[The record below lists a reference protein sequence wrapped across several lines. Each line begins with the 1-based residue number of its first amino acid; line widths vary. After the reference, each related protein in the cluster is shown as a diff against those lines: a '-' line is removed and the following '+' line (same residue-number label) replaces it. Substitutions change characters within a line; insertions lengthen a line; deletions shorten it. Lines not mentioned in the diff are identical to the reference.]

1 MEIITEGWP
10 QEDKDQVLLAEA
22 TIKYW
27 QNPDCTEDRDG
38 DPQELI
44 ISTRDNGVAKF
55 LNIKTEN
62 WSISDTEDLEFI
74 VNDFKKRIN
83 YK

>member
-1 MEIITEGWP
+1 MEVITEGWP

-27 QNPDCTEDRDG
+27 QNPDCTEDREA